1 MSNLSRVMYKKRIT
15 QTELAKRLNISQP
28 AVNKQVRKGITRTT
42 TALNYAKAL
51 DMDPRTLLEI

>member
-1 MSNLSRVMYKKRIT
+1 MYKKRIT